1 MSSTETDLVKQRTGA
16 EKLPPPEKYSLDA
29 MFAPES
35 VAVIGATDRPA
46 TVGRT
51 ILENLLHGKFHG
63 KVYAVNARHSEVLGL
78 KSYSSIGEVPQSVDM
93 AVIAT
98 PAATVPQLI
107 GECAAATCQVRRRDL
122 CRLPGTGRSRGGSRT
137 ADPGSTAP

>member
-1 MSSTETDLVKQRTGA
+1 MSSTEADLEGRSSSA
-16 EKLPPPEKYSLDA
+16 ENLTPMEASGLDA
-29 MFAPES
+29 MFAPRS

-51 ILENLLHGKFHG
+51 ILENLLQGKFHG
-63 KVYAVNARHSEVLGL
+63 KVYAVNAKHTEVLGL
-78 KSYSSIGEVPQSVDM
+78 KSYPHIGDVPEAVDM

-107 GECAAATCQVRRRDL
+107 GECVAAGAKSAVVISAGFREL
-122 CRLPGTGRSRGGSRT
+122 GG
-137 ADPGSTAP
+137 AGAAL